1 MDTDLQNPSPI
12 QGTAPQKNVNVFNVL
27 ISYYVE
33 LVETESD
40 LQVKLRM
47 SNNNVDYKLAEHFL
61 KRLAK
66 LFKMTAYQIPEDL
79 RDEIAYFLEHP
90 SNLYW
95 QGIALSKRLRQ
106 YLEEN
111 GVVVLYQDTMIP
123 PFVSA
128 KRMLEEEL
136 EKIHGSAGTEDR

>member
-1 MDTDLQNPSPI
+1 MNDFLAPEQPGPTP
-12 QGTAPQKNVNVFNVL
+12 APQKNVHVYNVL

-40 LQVKLRM
+40 LQVAMRIAGGKA
-47 SNNNVDYKLAEHFL
+47 DYKSAEHFL

-66 LFKMTAYQIPEDL
+66 LYKMTAFQIPEDL
-79 RDEIAYFLEHP
+79 RIEIGTYL
-90 SNLYW
+90 NLYSTDFRY
-95 QGIALSKRLRQ
+95 GIDLSKRLRTH
-106 YLEEN
+106 LEEN
-111 GVVVLYQDTMIP
+111 GIIVLYQDTIIP

-136 EKIHGSAGTEDR
+136 RGIR